1 MTGRLVFGVLAA
13 GIALT
18 GCVMI
23 TERPADSEPALH
35 RRSPASASAAEA
47 TPATAPSNQKAFVS
61 GQSPA
66 ATTPSTAS
74 TPAAEP
80 RKSAVSRF
88 GRFGV

>member
-23 TERPADSEPALH
+23 TERPADSSPPPTPAV
-35 RRSPASASAAEA
+35 PPPPPPAAEA
-47 TPATAPSNQKAFVS
+47 TPATAPTNQKAFVS

-66 ATTPSTAS
+66 ATTPSTA
-74 TPAAEP
+74 PDA
-80 RKSAVSRF
+80 
-88 GRFGV
+88 GR